1 MMTEDLEL
9 FFKFH
14 AMLEDKYSFR
24 MVVFSESTLIQKK
37 GKEFGIRVVPYVKL
51 QKIVIMICRTNEYK
65 KPVFP
70 FLMQTTEKLL
80 DGSFYG
86 YINGD
91 VILSESVFPFLETI
105 LSNQHNHDLLQKGC
119 MFAGRVSEVKNLGQI
134 DLSSHKLSFDF
145 DSVYK
150 KGSLRGSS
158 VVLSQFINIQDFYI
172 YSGSLFSTKPDLYD
186 DVVIG
191 RYYIDNWIMGSI
203 LLNKGYLVDATRA
216 SK

>member
-1 MMTEDLEL
+1 MMTEDIEV
-9 FFKFH
+9 FFKVN
-14 AMLEDKYSFR
+14 AMLEDKYNFR

-51 QKIVIMICRTNEYK
+51 RILVSIIYRTNDYK

-119 MFAGRVSEVKNLGQI
+119 MFAGRVSEVKNLE
-134 DLSSHKLSFDF
+134 DLDSSSHKSSFDF
-145 DSVYK
+145 DSIHK

-158 VVLSQFINIQDFYI
+158 VVFFMLIND
-172 YSGSLFSTKPDLYD
+172 
-186 DVVIG
+186 
-191 RYYIDNWIMGSI
+191 
-203 LLNKGYLVDATRA
+203 
-216 SK
+216 